1 MGCNME
7 LFTLA
12 KKASRQASKLTSSKK
27 NDILKNIAHN
37 IDKFRKE
44 IIRENERD
52 VDNTKKNNL
61 KESLIDRL
69 ILNDKRIDAMIKG
82 VEDIINQEDPVGIV
96 ESGSIRPNGLK
107 INKVRVPIGVIGI
120 IYESRPNVTIDAA
133 ALCIKSGNVSILRG
147 GKEAN
152 YSNIILGDI
161 VRKSISDLGLD
172 ENIVSVVIDPDKS
185 IMNQMLKAKNFI
197 DLIVPRGGENLISY
211 VVENSLIPVV
221 KHDKGVCHVYIDQF
235 ADKDMALSIALNAKV
250 SRPGV
255 CNAMETL
262 LVHHA
267 VAEEF
272 LTEMV
277 EIYHKHNVEMVGC
290 ERSQKFNYVKPADES
305 DWSTEYL
312 DLKVSI
318 KIVDSLSEAIEHIN
332 SYGSGHSDAIVTDN
346 YSNALEFLDSVDS
359 AAVYVNASTR
369 FTDGGEFGL
378 GAEIGIST
386 QKLHCRG
393 PMGAKDL
400 TTTKYQIFGTGQIR

>member
-1 MGCNME
+1 ME
-7 LFTLA
+7 LFEKA

-27 NDILKNIAHN
+27 NDILKSIAGN

-44 IIRENERD
+44 IIIENNRD
-52 VDNTKKNNL
+52 VEQAKQNNL

-82 VEDIINQEDPVGIV
+82 VEEIINQDDPVGIV
-96 ESGSIRPNGLK
+96 ESGSVRPNGLK

-120 IYESRPNVTIDAA
+120 IYESRPNVTVDAA

-152 YSNIILGDI
+152 YSNLILGNI
-161 VRKSISDLGLD
+161 IRQSIKDLGLD
-172 ENIVSVVIDPDKS
+172 ENIVSVVIDPDRS
-185 IMNQMLKAKNFI
+185 MMNQMLKAKGFI
-197 DLIVPRGGENLISY
+197 DLIIPRGGEQLISY

-221 KHDKGVCHVYIDQF
+221 KHDKGVCHVYVDQF

-267 VAEEF
+267 VANEF

-290 ERSQKFNYVKPADES
+290 ERAQKFNYVKPADES

-318 KIVDSLSEAIEHIN
+318 KIVDSLAEAIEHIN
-332 SYGSGHSDAIVTDN
+332 RYGSGHSDAIVTDN

>member
-1 MGCNME
+1 ME
-7 LFTLA
+7 LFEKA

-27 NDILKNIAHN
+27 NDILKSIAGN

-44 IIRENERD
+44 IIIENNRD
-52 VDNTKKNNL
+52 VEQAKQNNL

-82 VEDIINQEDPVGIV
+82 VEEIIKQDDPVGIV
-96 ESGSIRPNGLK
+96 ESGSVRPNGLK

-120 IYESRPNVTIDAA
+120 IYESRPNVTVDAA

-152 YSNIILGDI
+152 YSNLILGNI
-161 VRKSISDLGLD
+161 IRQSIKDLGLD
-172 ENIVSVVIDPDKS
+172 ENIVSVVIDPDRS
-185 IMNQMLKAKNFI
+185 MMNQMLKAKGFI
-197 DLIVPRGGENLISY
+197 DLIIPRGGEQLISY

-221 KHDKGVCHVYIDQF
+221 KHDKGVCHVYVDQF

-267 VAEEF
+267 VANEF

-290 ERSQKFNYVKPADES
+290 ERAQKFNHVKPADES

-318 KIVDSLSEAIEHIN
+318 KIVDSLAEAIEHIN
-332 SYGSGHSDAIVTDN
+332 RYGSGHSDAIVTDN

-400 TTTKYQIFGTGQIR
+400 TTTKYQVFGTGQIR

>member
-1 MGCNME
+1 ME
-7 LFTLA
+7 LFESA
-12 KKASRQASKLTSSKK
+12 KKASKEIAKLTSSKK
-27 NDILKNIAHN
+27 NDILFNLAAN
-37 IDKFRKE
+37 LDKFRQD
-44 IIRENERD
+44 IISANQRDLENA
-52 VDNTKKNNL
+52 KKLNL

-69 ILNDKRIDAMIKG
+69 VLNDKRIDAMIIG
-82 VEDIINQEDPVGIV
+82 VEEIIKQDDPVGIV

-133 ALCIKSGNVSILRG
+133 ALCIKSGNSSILRG

-152 YSNIILGDI
+152 YSNLALGDI
-161 VRKSISDLGLD
+161 VKRSLFDLGLD
-172 ENIVSVVIDPDKS
+172 ENIVSVIIDPDRS
-185 IMNQMLKAKNFI
+185 IMNKMLKAKKYI
-197 DLIVPRGGENLISY
+197 DLIIPRGGESLISY

-221 KHDKGVCHVYIDQF
+221 KHDKGVCHVYVDQF
-235 ADKDMALSIALNAKV
+235 ADKDMAIKIALNAKV

-267 VAEEF
+267 VADEF

-277 EIYHKHNVEMVGC
+277 ELYNSHNVEMLGC
-290 ERSQKFNYVKPADES
+290 PRAQKYNYVKPAEES

-318 KIVDSLSEAIEHIN
+318 KIVDSLTEAIEHIN
-332 SYGSGHSDAIVTDN
+332 RYGSGHSDAIVTDN

>member
-1 MGCNME
+1 ME
-7 LFTLA
+7 LFEKA

-27 NDILKNIAHN
+27 NDILKSIAGN

-44 IIRENERD
+44 IIIENNRD
-52 VDNTKKNNL
+52 VEQAKQNNL

-82 VEDIINQEDPVGIV
+82 VEEIIKQDDPVGIV
-96 ESGSIRPNGLK
+96 ESGSVRPNGLK

-120 IYESRPNVTIDAA
+120 IYESRPNVTVDAA

-152 YSNIILGDI
+152 YSNLILGNI
-161 VRKSISDLGLD
+161 IRQSIKDLGLD
-172 ENIVSVVIDPDKS
+172 ENIVSVVIDPDRS
-185 IMNQMLKAKNFI
+185 IMNKMLKVKGFI
-197 DLIVPRGGENLISY
+197 DLIIPRGGEQLISY

-221 KHDKGVCHVYIDQF
+221 KHDKGVCHVYVDQF
-235 ADKDMALSIALNAKV
+235 ADKDMALNIALNAKV

-267 VAEEF
+267 VANEF

-290 ERSQKFNYVKPADES
+290 ERAQKFNYVKPADES

-318 KIVDSLSEAIEHIN
+318 KIVDSLAEAIEHIN
-332 SYGSGHSDAIVTDN
+332 RYGSGHSDAIVTDN